1 MLDECLPYLTERS
14 KQDPKFTWEAIIVDD
29 GSKDRTKDVAYAYIK
44 KYNNPNIRVLVEVH
58 NRGKGGAIRLGAL
71 SSRGRY
77 ILMVDADGA
86 TSFAEIE
93 KLEKEAQDGSDVVVG
108 SRNHLKQNAVA
119 QRAWYRNVLMYG
131 FNFLVN
137 VLSGVHGIYDTQCGF
152 KLFSRR
158 VARCVFSSLHLQR
171 WAFDIEVLYVTSR
184 LGFKIKEVPVKWVE
198 IEGSKVSLI
207 QAAVTMFRDMVATR
221 FAYLSGIWKLPE
233 RDSNKY
239 N

>member
-1 MLDECLPYLTERS
+1 
-14 KQDPKFTWEAIIVDD
+14 
-29 GSKDRTKDVAYAYIK
+29 
-44 KYNNPNIRVLVEVH
+44 
-58 NRGKGGAIRLGAL
+58 
-71 SSRGRY
+71 
-77 ILMVDADGA
+77 MVDADGA

-108 SRNHLKQNAVA
+108 SRNQLKQNAVA
-119 QRAWYRNVLMYG
+119 QVDLSRDYKKRAWYRNVLMYG

-184 LGFKIKEVPVKWVE
+184 LGFKIKVWFVRCLLR
-198 IEGSKVSLI
+198 IGGSGE
-207 QAAVTMFRDMVATR
+207 MGRD
-221 FAYLSGIWKLPE
+221 
-233 RDSNKY
+233 
-239 N
+239 